1 MNIYLVTR
9 KDDHFTYD
17 VFISFVCVAKD
28 EEEARSLIPVL
39 KGHPYRFKWIDGKL
53 HKRWDGPEGEV
64 HEDAG
69 FEPCEY
75 GESWCYNIDDVQ
87 AKKIGVADDC
97 YKKAEIIH
105 DYFNAG

>member
-9 KDDHFTYD
+9 KDIHLTYD

-28 EEEARSLIPVL
+28 EDEARSLIPAIQ
-39 KGHPYRFKWIDGKL
+39 GSPFEYKWIDGKL
-53 HKRWDGPEGEV
+53 HKRWSDTTYDK
-64 HEDAG
+64 HEDDG
-69 FEPCEY
+69 FELCEY

-87 AKKIGVADDC
+87 AKKIGIADDC